1 MAADAAAAVVAAA
14 SAVPSA
20 AESPLSVVVT
30 LTCVNVEMTA
40 ACVPDASCVSV
51 FGEGWTWTLSQPMC
65 AVMVPIER
73 TPAPVN
79 VCANAVAAVAA
90 SAQLDEP
97 GATATVC
104 EPD

>member
-1 MAADAAAAVVAAA
+1 MVAAVVVAAA

-20 AESPLSVVVT
+20 AESPLSAVVT

-51 FGEGWTWTLSQPMC
+51 PGEGWTLSRPMC
-65 AVMVPIER
+65 AVMVPVER

-79 VCANAVAAVAA
+79 VCANAVAA